1 MAETLLTHHPVS
13 SGVLVSFICSYPTQM
28 CGENADQLIFPE
40 AGAVVVCVCV
50 CVCVCMHM
58 CLGVCA
64 CLRAFMCTCGMC
76 LHTRDAHAWRGCVHT
91 PVYMCVHVCTVLGLA
106 CACMYVV
113 CVHFARVA
121 CTHMWRALCACA
133 ARA

>member
-50 CVCVCMHM
+50 CVCVH
-58 CLGVCA
+58 
-64 CLRAFMCTCGMC
+64 
-76 LHTRDAHAWRGCVHT
+76 AHVPGCVRVSACIH
-91 PVYMCVHVCTVLGLA
+91 VHVWHVSAHT
-106 CACMYVV
+106 
-113 CVHFARVA
+113 
-121 CTHMWRALCACA
+121 
-133 ARA
+133 